1 MCACEERSCSGPCAR
16 SHSRGVLAPLALQ
29 RSETPFVG
37 LSCLPL
43 PNRYTHVT
51 PAPGIIRST
60 IILDAFD
67 KMKVQPAMRL
77 ARAQNIEGLGKLW
90 RDSNQMLEEWKAGP
104 GGPAPLDLLT
114 TDPTAMRVLMCM
126 FSFIARLFNPRA
138 ARRYGLHSED
148 DSRLHDLLAICDYL
162 DDTRKRYLAVS
173 GW

>member
-16 SHSRGVLAPLALQ
+16 SHNRGVPAPLALQ
-29 RSETPFVG
+29 RSE
-37 LSCLPL
+37 SCLPL

-104 GGPAPLDLLT
+104 GAH
-114 TDPTAMRVLMCM
+114 PTVPRMG
-126 FSFIARLFNPRA
+126 LFGAQGNT
-138 ARRYGLHSED
+138 HM
-148 DSRLHDLLAICDYL
+148 
-162 DDTRKRYLAVS
+162 
-173 GW
+173 